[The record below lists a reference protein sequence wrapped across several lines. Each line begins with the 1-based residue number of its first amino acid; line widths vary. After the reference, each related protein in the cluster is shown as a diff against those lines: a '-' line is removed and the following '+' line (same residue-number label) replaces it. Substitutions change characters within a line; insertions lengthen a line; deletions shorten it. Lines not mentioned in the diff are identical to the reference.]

1 MNNRQKKG
9 VVMSLFIAM
18 FSFSLAMSI
27 SPGPVN
33 MVIVSSGVN
42 YGVRKTFSF
51 VSGGTIGFTSLLLFI
66 GLGFSKVID
75 SYPYFLQYLAVI
87 GSLFIIYT
95 GYLIA
100 TSTAKLAIKDQ
111 QQPRFMQGF
120 LLQWLNPKAWIA
132 CMVGVS
138 LFSVPNKQQ
147 EFLTFS
153 LVYFVVCYLSLF
165 SWSVLGDKAA
175 ILLNSEFKLRLFNQ
189 LMGGLLMLTSC
200 FLLYSQFN

>member
-1 MNNRQKKG
+1 MT
-9 VVMSLFIAM
+9 LLIAM
-18 FSFSLAMSI
+18 FSFSLAMSL

-33 MVIVSSGVN
+33 MIIVYSGAS

-51 VSGGTIGFTSLLLFI
+51 VSGGTIGFTLLLLFI
-66 GLGFSKVID
+66 GLGFSKIID
-75 SYPYFLQYLAVI
+75 LYPYFLKYLAVVS
-87 GSLFIIYT
+87 SLFIVYM

-100 TSTAKLAIKDQ
+100 TSKPELDIKEHK
-111 QQPRFMQGF
+111 QPTFIQGF

-138 LFSVPNKQQ
+138 IFSTSGSHK
-147 EFLTFS
+147 EFLTFL
-153 LVYFVVCYLSLF
+153 LVYFLVCYFSLF
-165 SWSVLGDKAA
+165 SWSVLGNKAA

-189 LMGGLLMLTSC
+189 LMGGVLIVTAC

>member
-1 MNNRQKKG
+1 
-9 VVMSLFIAM
+9 MSLLFAM

-33 MVIVSSGVN
+33 MVILSSGAN

-66 GLGFSKVID
+66 GLGFYKVID
-75 SYPYFLQYLAVI
+75 LYPLLLKYLAI
-87 GSLFIIYT
+87 SGSLFIVYM

-100 TSTAKLAIKDQ
+100 SSKPKLDIDEQ
-111 QQPRFMQGF
+111 NLPTFMQGF

-132 CMVGVS
+132 SVSGVS
-138 LFSVPNKQQ
+138 LFSVPENNQV
-147 EFLTFS
+147 FLTF
-153 LVYFVVCYLSLF
+153 LLIYFLVCYLSLF
-165 SWSVLGDKAA
+165 SWSVLGDKVT
-175 ILLNSEFKLRLFNQ
+175 ILLSNQLRLNLFNQ
-189 LMGGLLMLTSC
+189 LMGGLLIVTAC

>member
-1 MNNRQKKG
+1 
-9 VVMSLFIAM
+9 MSLLIAM
-18 FSFSLAMSI
+18 FSFSLVMSI

-33 MVIVSSGVN
+33 MVIVSSGAN
-42 YGVRKTFSF
+42 YGVRNTFSF

-75 SYPYFLQYLAVI
+75 LYPYFLKYLAI
-87 GSLFIIYT
+87 AGSLFIIYM

-100 TSTAKLAIKDQ
+100 TSKPELAIKERKK
-111 QQPRFMQGF
+111 PTFIQGF

-138 LFSVPNKQQ
+138 LFSAPNSNK

-153 LVYFVVCYLSLF
+153 LVYFLVCYLSLF
-165 SWSVLGDKAA
+165 SWSLLGNKAA
-175 ILLNSEFKLRLFNQ
+175 TFLNSKLKLKLFNQ
-189 LMGGLLMLTSC
+189 LMGGLLIMTSL
-200 FLLYSQFN
+200 FLLYSQFM

>member
-1 MNNRQKKG
+1 
-9 VVMSLFIAM
+9 MSLLIAM

-33 MVIVSSGVN
+33 MVIVSSGAS

-66 GLGFSKVID
+66 GLGFYKIIVQ
-75 SYPYFLQYLAVI
+75 YPLLLKYLAI
-87 GSLFIIYT
+87 SGSLFIVYM

-100 TSTAKLAIKDQ
+100 SSKPELDIKEQKL
-111 QQPRFMQGF
+111 PTFMQGF

-132 CMVGVS
+132 SVAGVS
-138 LFSVPNKQQ
+138 LFSVPNNNQV
-147 EFLTFS
+147 FLTFS
-153 LVYFVVCYLSLF
+153 LIYFLVCYLSLF
-165 SWSVLGDKAA
+165 SWSVLGDKVT
-175 ILLNSEFKLRLFNQ
+175 ILLNSQLRLKLFNQ
-189 LMGGLLMLTSC
+189 LMGGLLIVTAC